1 MKEELSDCAK
11 ECILSNKKCTQTECR
26 AWIDYKKDF
35 NCSVIA
41 VKKNGDMTLDQVSKR
56 LNLSIVR
63 IKQIQDKALQKLQKK
78 RHLKALR
85 LIT

>member
-1 MKEELSDCAK
+1 MKECTRKCVTSKKQCAEK
-11 ECILSNKKCTQTECR
+11 NCR

-35 NCSVIA
+35 NCSNMAIA
-41 VKKNGDMTLDQVSKR
+41 RNGNMTLAEIAKR

-78 RHLKALR
+78 RHLR
-85 LIT
+85 SF